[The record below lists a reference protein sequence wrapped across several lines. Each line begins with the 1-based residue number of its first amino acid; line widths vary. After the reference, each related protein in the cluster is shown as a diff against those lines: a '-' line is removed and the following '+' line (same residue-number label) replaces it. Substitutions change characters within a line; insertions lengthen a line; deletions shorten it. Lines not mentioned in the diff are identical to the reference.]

1 MTLIPHTITKT
12 IHLNS
17 RETRFTSLIKE
28 NEGMIFKI
36 SRAYCDNAQ
45 DQKDLY
51 QDIVFQLWK
60 GFDSFRGDSKA
71 STWMY
76 RVALNTAFSF
86 LRKEKRKGHKVQM
99 DDIQIAYEPHDP
111 ILEDRIKEMYTQ
123 IRALSDV
130 EKGIML
136 LLLEGKKYEEIAE
149 ITGFTRTA
157 VGTRISRIKEKLKK
171 QLVIN

>member
-1 MTLIPHTITKT
+1 MNAK
-12 IHLNS
+12 
-17 RETRFTSLIKE
+17 ETRFTKLIKD

-86 LRKEKRKGHKVQM
+86 LRKEKRKGYKIQM
-99 DDIQIAYEPHDP
+99 DDLQIAYEPDDP
-111 ILEDRIKEMYTQ
+111 ILEERIKEMYIQ

-171 QLVIN
+171 QLVKN

>member
-1 MTLIPHTITKT
+1 MNAKEI
-12 IHLNS
+12 
-17 RETRFTSLIKE
+17 RFTQLIKDH
-28 NEGMIFKI
+28 EGIIYKI
-36 SRAYCDNAQ
+36 SRAYCDRSD

-51 QDIVFQLWK
+51 QDIVLQLWK
-60 GFDSFRGDSKA
+60 GFDGFRGEAKA

-76 RVALNTAFSF
+76 RVALNTAFTF
-86 LRKEKRKGHKVQM
+86 LRKEKRKGHKVAM
-99 DDIQIAYEPHDP
+99 DGIQLAYEPDDP
-111 ILEDRIKEMYTQ
+111 MLEERIKEMYTQ

-149 ITGFTRTA
+149 VTGFTRTA

-171 QLVIN
+171 QLVKN